1 MTDYQGNYWISS
13 SKRGVLLLRSSEF
26 TDELARTGLDT
37 DVINAVLEEDG
48 ILYAATDSGIAAI
61 E

>member
-1 MTDYQGNYWISS
+1 MS
-13 SKRGVLLLRSSEF
+13 LR
-26 TDELARTGLDT
+26 ARGLDT

-61 E
+61 DMSEQEREISAIPSRTASAAEE